1 MSPGLDFA
9 FGFAGQNYIERALNR
24 GWLMGDTTQT
34 SPAIYGKAN
43 EFTGEMV
50 IEPIAGLKI
59 NLKANRTDQR
69 STSIQFMFA
78 DPTYLYGG
86 KYIKTHIALATAFKG
101 FKSDDNYRSDVFDK
115 FLENIPIITDRLQQR
130 YMGTTYPDR
139 GFMRGK
145 YGGKTYSI
153 ENGAVNPNSS
163 DVLIP
168 AFMAAYS
175 GKNAS
180 KIDLNPF
187 PDFKSILPN
196 WRVTYDGLM
205 RIPLFKRIFKSFSLT
220 HGYECTYEVGNYN
233 SYSDWIGIG
242 EDIGFIRDVI
252 TNAPTPSSPY
262 NIASVVLTE
271 KFAPVIGFDAT
282 FMNDLTIKLQY
293 DRQRKL
299 TLNSSAGQ
307 LVEANSSGFTVTGS
321 YKIANFNQVL
331 KIKTK
336 QQNVNNDLTLTLN
349 VKMSSNTSL
358 IRKFETNTAQPTTGT
373 RTWSATFNGNY
384 VISKRISMGAF
395 FEYNANMPLVST
407 TSYPTTSSN
416 YGLQIT
422 MSLVK

>member
-1 MSPGLDFA
+1 
-9 FGFAGQNYIERALNR
+9 
-24 GWLMGDTTQT
+24 
-34 SPAIYGKAN
+34 
-43 EFTGEMV
+43 
-50 IEPIAGLKI
+50 
-59 NLKANRTDQR
+59 
-69 STSIQFMFA
+69 
-78 DPTYLYGG
+78 
-86 KYIKTHIALATAFKG
+86 
-101 FKSDDNYRSDVFDK
+101 
-115 FLENIPIITDRLQQR
+115 
-130 YMGTTYPDR
+130 
-139 GFMRGK
+139 
-145 YGGKTYSI
+145 
-153 ENGAVNPNSS
+153 
-163 DVLIP
+163 
-168 AFMAAYS
+168 
-175 GKNAS
+175 
-180 KIDLNPF
+180 
-187 PDFKSILPN
+187 
-196 WRVTYDGLM
+196 M

-307 LVEANSSGFTVTGS
+307 LVEA
-321 YKIANFNQVL
+321 
-331 KIKTK
+331 TK